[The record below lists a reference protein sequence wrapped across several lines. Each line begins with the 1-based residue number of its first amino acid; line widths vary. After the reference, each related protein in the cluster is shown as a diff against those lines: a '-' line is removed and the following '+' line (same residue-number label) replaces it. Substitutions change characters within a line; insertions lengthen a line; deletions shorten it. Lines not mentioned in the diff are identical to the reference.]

1 MAGRKAKRMQ
11 GYEGGERA
19 RYFADDDAADLATL
33 VKRQRHDGA
42 PDLDANL
49 ADSILRK
56 GAKFR
61 WAALSRLVPL
71 KRGRWEQEMLR
82 KQAPQGCA

>member
-61 WAALSRLVPL
+61 WAALSGLVP
-71 KRGRWEQEMLR
+71 
-82 KQAPQGCA
+82 

>member
-1 MAGRKAKRMQ
+1 MSRAAPARAGAPLPGKRPKRLQ

-19 RYFADDDAADLATL
+19 RYFADDDAADLAVL
-33 VKRQRHDGA
+33 VKRQRHEGA

-56 GAKFR
+56 GARFR
-61 WAALSRLVPL
+61 CGLS
-71 KRGRWEQEMLR
+71 
-82 KQAPQGCA
+82 

>member
-1 MAGRKAKRMQ
+1 MQ

-61 WAALSRLVPL
+61 WAALSWLVPL
-71 KRGRWEQEMLR
+71 NRGRWSKKCCKSRSYRGALDR
-82 KQAPQGCA
+82 KPALP